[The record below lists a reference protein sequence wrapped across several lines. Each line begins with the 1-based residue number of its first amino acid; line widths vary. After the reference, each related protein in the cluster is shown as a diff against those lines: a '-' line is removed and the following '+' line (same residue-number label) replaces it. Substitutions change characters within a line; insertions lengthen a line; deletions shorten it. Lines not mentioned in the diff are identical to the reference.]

1 MFSSQ
6 SSLSASPTESQ
17 PASSTSVSFSSS
29 SLDPGPTTIISTAYA
44 AAPTVTVTAPP
55 QTVTDTITIVPPPT
69 PAPTLVQTA
78 WAAPPQMTDMSSFS
92 IKNFAYGH
100 QNMRIIVNSPPPSS
114 ANESDISSE
123 SLTNAQVALASAAD
137 AGMIP
142 SPPDENSTFLQL
154 LYPANSINP
163 AQEPQ
168 GGADFYA
175 TPLDLS
181 SAKNISMEY
190 SVFFPADF
198 NFVQGGKLPGIYGGH
213 DGCSGGDDAL
223 ECFSTRLMWRA
234 KGLGELYL
242 VSTPVIHALAICSP
256 RSPPSAVRAQGQADS
271 RPLRDPTNVRLRRG
285 LGTVRWPRRLQ
296 VYAR

>member
-1 MFSSQ
+1 
-6 SSLSASPTESQ
+6 
-17 PASSTSVSFSSS
+17 
-29 SLDPGPTTIISTAYA
+29 
-44 AAPTVTVTAPP
+44 
-55 QTVTDTITIVPPPT
+55 
-69 PAPTLVQTA
+69 
-78 WAAPPQMTDMSSFS
+78 MTDMSAFS

-114 ANESDISSE
+114 ANDSDISSE
-123 SLTNAQVALASAAD
+123 ALANAQVALASAAD

-142 SPPDENSTFLQL
+142 SPPDTNGTFLQL

-242 VSTPVIHALAICSP
+242 VSIPPGHASVIH
-256 RSPPSAVRAQGQADS
+256 
-271 RPLRDPTNVRLRRG
+271 
-285 LGTVRWPRRLQ
+285 
-296 VYAR
+296 